1 MDKQQRLEAVE
12 QLAEQLKKIRQQT
25 DEIRTQLENR
35 TDALTKDEADK
46 LIEIQKLHRQQL
58 IEIGRVG
65 EQIAND
71 EPIIAGAIK
80 KLTDKIESELDS
92 SQLDEIP
99 VQNGEVPDPL
109 EQTRQVFEEIERK
122 HKRGHAQILEQ
133 MLPHLEKSMHR
144 EYNEVDKSTAELIG
158 IQILEA
164 SELDDGAS
172 MVLPVEVSHLKTIDN
187 NELHELLT
195 HDEAPKHL
203 AEVFTSPYLGLMV
216 WGNATKVDNDGEP
229 EPDEPKQTAK
239 TLLVVHPLGL
249 DQYTRLH
256 DGTTWSEPHHTK
268 LVDATLDDAEIME
281 ATRQLVEGEFGRMP
295 AMFAYFYQEH
305 RQALRSE

>member
-12 QLAEQLKKIRQQT
+12 QLSEQLKKIRQQT

-35 TDALTKDEADK
+35 TETLTKDEADK

-92 SQLDEIP
+92 TQLDEAP
-99 VQNGEVPDPL
+99 ELDGEVPDPL

-122 HKRGHAQILEQ
+122 HKRGHAQVLEQ

-203 AEVFTSPYLGLMV
+203 AEVFTSPYLGLIV
-216 WGNATKVDNDGEP
+216 WGNATKVDDDGEP

-239 TLLVVHPLGL
+239 TLLIVHPLGL

-256 DGTTWSEPHHTK
+256 DGTAWSEPHHTK
-268 LVDATLDDAEIME
+268 LVDATLDDQEIME

>member
-12 QLAEQLKKIRQQT
+12 QLTQKLKAVSDQQ
-25 DEIRTQLENR
+25 RALAKQLENR
-35 TDALTKDEADK
+35 TEPLTLEEATQ
-46 LIEIQKLHRQQL
+46 LREIQKLTRQQL

-80 KLTDKIESELDS
+80 ALTDKIESELHS
-92 SQLDEIP
+92 SKLDEAP
-99 VQNGEVPDPL
+99 AQDGEVPDPL

-122 HKRGHAQILEQ
+122 HKRGHAQVLEQ
-133 MLPHLEKSMHR
+133 MLPHLEKSLHR
-144 EYNEVDKSTAELIG
+144 EYSEVDKSTAELIG
-158 IQILEA
+158 IEMLEA
-164 SELDDGAS
+164 SELEDGAS

-203 AEVFTSPYLGLMV
+203 AEVFTSPYLGLIV
-216 WGNATKVDNDGEP
+216 WGNATKVDDDGEP

-239 TLLVVHPLGL
+239 TLLIVHPLGL

-268 LVDATLDDAEIME
+268 LVDATLDDEEIME